1 MDIDALLDEIENP
14 EYRASQTVRILVGKA
29 ASLLA
34 DHAAADEELR
44 QAIDEDSRENR
55 EPLAPAL
62 ARRVRELED
71 QMEAAKTSFT
81 FRAIG
86 RKAWADLVAK
96 HPPTKAQ
103 LKVDPQADVDPES
116 FPVAAIAAS
125 CVEPALTLEQAQR
138 IESAVTDVQ
147 WRVLYGACLTV
158 NVGTSDLPKSVLA
171 GLILQTSERS
181 VTTAASEESPAASS

>member
-1 MDIDALLDEIENP
+1 
-14 EYRASQTVRILVGKA
+14 
-29 ASLLA
+29 
-34 DHAAADEELR
+34 
-44 QAIDEDSRENR
+44 
-55 EPLAPAL
+55 
-62 ARRVRELED
+62 VRELED